1 MNRTVL
7 TPWALAVVL
16 LVAPTA
22 LQAQGQGSDSTAN
35 NSAKKAREAEV
46 ICRDGT
52 TGPGAQGCAN
62 HGGVDAVTTGASQ
75 TGRVEHP
82 VETGA
87 VDSTRNPS
95 GGPRISADTGI
106 RVKPDI
112 RQPDQPH
119 VTPDVMDDTTRAP
132 SDSTN

>member
-1 MNRTVL
+1 MSRTDL

-35 NSAKKAREAEV
+35 SSAKKAREAEV

-52 TGPGAQGCAN
+52 AGAGAQGCAN

-87 VDSTRNPS
+87 VDGTPNPS
-95 GGPRISADTGI
+95 GGPPISADTGI